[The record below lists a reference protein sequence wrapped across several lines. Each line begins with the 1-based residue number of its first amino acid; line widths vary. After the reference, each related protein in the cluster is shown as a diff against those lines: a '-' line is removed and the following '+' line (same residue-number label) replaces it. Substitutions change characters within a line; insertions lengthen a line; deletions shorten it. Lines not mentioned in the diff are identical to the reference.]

1 MELYML
7 TVLFI
12 IIIITYYTCLN
23 FYENTYEY
31 LKINTTNVNEEEEEE
46 DEEEDEEE
54 EEEEEDEED
63 EEEEEDEEDEE
74 EKPDDFYA
82 PIILNKVPMFKAEGE
97 WNDYI

>member
-1 MELYML
+1 MELYTL

-31 LKINTTNVNEEEEEE
+31 LKSNMTSVNEE
-46 DEEEDEEE
+46 EEEDEEE
-54 EEEEEDEED
+54 EEEEEDEEEE
-63 EEEEEDEEDEE
+63 EEEEEDEEEDEE

-82 PIILNKVPMFKAEGE
+82 PIILNKVPMFKA
-97 WNDYI
+97 

>member
-1 MELYML
+1 MELYTL

-31 LKINTTNVNEEEEEE
+31 LKINMTSVNEEEEEE
-46 DEEEDEEE
+46 EEEEEKE
-54 EEEEEDEED
+54 EEEEEDELV
-63 EEEEEDEEDEE
+63 EEHE
-74 EKPDDFYA
+74 EKPGDFYA
-82 PIILNKVPMFKAEGE
+82 PIILNKVAMFKAEGE

>member
-1 MELYML
+1 MELYTL

-31 LKINTTNVNEEEEEE
+31 LKINMTSVN
-46 DEEEDEEE
+46 EEEDEEE
-54 EEEEEDEED
+54 EEEEGEEDEDEEEED
-63 EEEEEDEEDEE
+63 EEEEEEEDEE
-74 EKPDDFYA
+74 DDFYA
-82 PIILNKVPMFKAEGE
+82 PIILNKVAMFKAEGE